1 MKDKK
6 IIFAGLDFG
15 GKTSIIL
22 TLQQKFSSIDNRPT
36 RGVSRSKLS
45 YTKFL
50 GFRFT
55 TWDLGGQKKFRSTYF
70 KKKYRVFTNTEY
82 LFFVIDMQ
90 DPKRFDT
97 ALDYLKDILKTL
109 GSLKEDPK
117 INILFHKIDP
127 DIQPEKSSEM
137 KKRIKELKKKIE
149 KMKIEYEYEI
159 FQTSI
164 HDRGTLLKAFSRGVM
179 KQEPKA
185 NLIKERLKEYA
196 KNTFSSATVLLTQD
210 YLEMASHYS
219 KKEYLE
225 VCEAVAP
232 HFIDAM
238 SKMKKYDIIPNS
250 TTVDLDFIS
259 PNGNSSEKDSSD
271 ENGKESAV
279 IFLKTIP
286 VSDLNFHILSLS
298 RNKRTIKL
306 SEKHLPILAD
316 HLENLLGEMNK
327 IL

>member
-1 MKDKK
+1 
-6 IIFAGLDFG
+6 
-15 GKTSIIL
+15 
-22 TLQQKFSSIDNRPT
+22 
-36 RGVSRSKLS
+36 
-45 YTKFL
+45 
-50 GFRFT
+50 
-55 TWDLGGQKKFRSTYF
+55 
-70 KKKYRVFTNTEY
+70 
-82 LFFVIDMQ
+82 
-90 DPKRFDT
+90 
-97 ALDYLKDILKTL
+97 
-109 GSLKEDPK
+109 
-117 INILFHKIDP
+117 
-127 DIQPEKSSEM
+127 
-137 KKRIKELKKKIE
+137 
-149 KMKIEYEYEI
+149 
-159 FQTSI
+159 
-164 HDRGTLLKAFSRGVM
+164 
-179 KQEPKA
+179 
-185 NLIKERLKEYA
+185 
-196 KNTFSSATVLLTQD
+196 
-210 YLEMASHYS
+210 
-219 KKEYLE
+219 LE